1 YDIEEQAAKIRAM
14 LPDAR
19 VLVGH
24 GQMEDG
30 AMEKVML
37 KFIRHEADIL
47 VSTTI
52 IESGLDI
59 PNANTM
65 FINGADRFGLSE
77 LHQLRGRVGRY
88 KHRAYCYLLLPPDRT
103 LTPVAAKRLKAIE
116 EFSHLGAG
124 FMIAMRDL
132 ELRGAG
138 NILGPE
144 QSGHIAAVGYE
155 MYCNLLEGAVR
166 QLKDEPSPTT
176 PEAHVEIDVAA
187 FIPKTYI
194 QNDRQ
199 RMDAYRRLTRCTS
212 VEMIAQL
219 KQDFTDAYGD
229 PPRQMEVVY
238 ALTELRLLASHF
250 GIDSIVRKAPDVVLT
265 VRDARRAQIALAGAP
280 GTLRVID
287 DKTVYLRPP
296 AVFLAPE
303 PLLLTLRNLLMKHYD
318 SEKQEQPVMPEKQQQ
333 SPAAQRITAAAR

>member
-1 YDIEEQAAKIRAM
+1 IVREMQRGGQIYYVHNKVYDIEEQAAMIQR
-14 LPDAR
+14 LVPDAKI
-19 VLVGH
+19 VIGH
-24 GQMEDG
+24 GQMDG
-30 AMEKVML
+30 DTLESVML

-65 FINGADRFGLSE
+65 LINGADRFGLSE

-88 KHRAYCYLLLPPDRT
+88 KHRAYCYLLLPQDRV
-103 LTPVAAKRLKAIE
+103 LTEVAAKRLKAIE
-116 EFSHLGAG
+116 EFSHLGSG
-124 FMIAMRDL
+124 FKIAMRDL

-155 MYCNLLEGAVR
+155 MYCQLLEDATR
-166 QLKDEPSPTT
+166 QLKDEPNPTR
-176 PEAHVEIDVAA
+176 PEAHVEIDIAA
-187 FIPKTYI
+187 FIPKTYV

-199 RMDAYRRLTRCTS
+199 RMDHYRRLTRCTS
-212 VEMIAQL
+212 VEEIGRL
-219 KQDFTDAYGD
+219 KQDVADAFGEA
-229 PPRQMEVVY
+229 PRQMEVVY

-250 GIDSIVRKAPDVVLT
+250 GIDSIVRKKPDVVLT
-265 VRDARRAQIALAGAP
+265 VRDASKAQQALTGAP

-287 DKTVYLRPP
+287 AKTVYFRPP
-296 AVFLAPE
+296 AVFIEPE
-303 PLLLTLRNLLMKHYD
+303 PLLLTLRNLLMKHYEA
-318 SEKQEQPVMPEKQQQ
+318 S
-333 SPAAQRITAAAR
+333 A